1 MKLKRKK
8 DSFQKRNSVL
18 YEQQSFITRKKK
30 KKKPVT
36 LDYTQFLLNYFL
48 QVEVKLYKS
57 SWLPL
62 SFTSYSDVYHH
73 TTLATPTSI
82 NEMHSSREA

>member
-1 MKLKRKK
+1 M
-8 DSFQKRNSVL
+8 L

-30 KKKPVT
+30 KKTVA

-48 QVEVKLYKS
+48 QVEVNLYKS
-57 SWLPL
+57 SWIPL